1 MLLTMYAFFLTAV
14 ALAHGPHEAQTHA
27 AALDEHAR
35 YTLPDPLPEDL
46 KAILTVGPAELMGS
60 YNRQTIAS
68 ALEALTPAAQTCYQ
82 LGLDDAEH
90 PAGTGRIVF
99 QTTMYANGL
108 KSSFTLGTN
117 TLLHPEVED
126 CVARVL
132 KTVDLP
138 KPLRGIITLSIPV
151 EFSGQAE

>member
-1 MLLTMYAFFLTAV
+1 MLLTMHAFLLLLP
-14 ALAHGPHEAQTHA
+14 ALAHGPAEAQVMA
-27 AALDEHAR
+27 ASLDEHAR
-35 YTLPDPLPEDL
+35 YTLPDPLPEDSN
-46 KAILTVGPAELMGS
+46 AVITVGPAELMGS

-68 ALEALTPAAQTCYQ
+68 ALEDLTPSTRACYQ

-99 QTTMYANGL
+99 QTTMYATGM
-108 KSSFTLGTN
+108 KTAFTIGTN
-117 TLLHPEVED
+117 TLHHPEVED

-138 KPLRGIITLSIPV
+138 KPLRGVITLSIPV
-151 EFSGQAE
+151 DFGGRAE

>member
-1 MLLTMYAFFLTAV
+1 MLLTMHALFLTLP
-14 ALAHGPHEAQTHA
+14 ALAHGPSEAQVMA
-27 AALDEHAR
+27 ASLDEHAR
-35 YTLPDPLPEDL
+35 YTLPDPLPEDSD
-46 KAILTVGPAELMGS
+46 AVITVGPAELMGS

-68 ALEALTPAAQTCYQ
+68 ALEDLTPSARACYQ

-99 QTTMYANGL
+99 QTTMYATGM
-108 KSSFTLGTN
+108 KTAFTIGTN
-117 TLLHPEVED
+117 TLHHPEVED

-138 KPLRGIITLSIPV
+138 KPLRGVITLSIPV
-151 EFSGQAE
+151 DFGGRAE